1 MRIAKKKKRK
11 KEQHSKIIFQKTNL
25 PIDDDGSNFSLICEQ
40 VEHVEKSFGKV

>member
-25 PIDDDGSNFSLICEQ
+25 PIDDDGSNFSLIGEQ
-40 VEHVEKSFGKV
+40 VKHVEKSFGKV